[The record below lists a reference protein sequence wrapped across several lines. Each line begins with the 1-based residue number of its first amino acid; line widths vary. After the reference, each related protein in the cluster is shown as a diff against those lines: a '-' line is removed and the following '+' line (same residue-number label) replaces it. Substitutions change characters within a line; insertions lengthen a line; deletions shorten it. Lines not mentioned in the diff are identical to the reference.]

1 MDNIKIIR
9 LQSGEDIIAAYR
21 EENGEG
27 TVLLANP
34 MTLLFKR
41 LPTGKAIMLMSPW
54 LPVELIESNATWVYT
69 DDILSVMQPKANL
82 IDYYNK
88 SIRDLEIEILAS
100 GKDVDD
106 ALSSYDDLPEYE
118 GSEINEMEVEEEIN
132 EEELMEELNQLRA
145 DVKKR
150 LLH

>member
-88 SIRDLEIEILAS
+88 SIKDLEIEMLAS
-100 GKDVDD
+100 SNDVDQ

-118 GSEINEMEVEEEIN
+118 GDELDVEEEIN
-132 EEELMEELNQLRA
+132 EEELMEELNQLRQ

>member
-88 SIRDLEIEILAS
+88 SIKDLEIEMLAS
-100 GKDVDD
+100 SNDVDQ

-118 GSEINEMEVEEEIN
+118 GSELDEMEVEEEIS
-132 EEELMEELNQLRA
+132 EEELMEELNQLRQ

>member
-9 LQSGEDIIAAYR
+9 LQSGEDIIATYR

-34 MTLLFKR
+34 MTLMFKR

-54 LPVELIESNATWVYT
+54 LPIELIESNSTWVYT

-88 SIRDLEIEILAS
+88 SIKELEIEMLAS
-100 GKDVDD
+100 SNDVDQ

-118 GSEINEMEVEEEIN
+118 GSELDEMEVEEEIN
-132 EEELMEELNQLRA
+132 EEELMEELNQLRQ

>member
-9 LQSGEDIIAAYR
+9 LQSGEDIIATYR

-34 MTLLFKR
+34 MTLMFKR

-54 LPVELIESNATWVYT
+54 LPIELIESNSTWVYV

-88 SIRDLEIEILAS
+88 SIKELEIEMLAS
-100 GKDVDD
+100 SNDVDQ

-118 GSEINEMEVEEEIN
+118 GSELDDMSIEEEIN
-132 EEELMEELNQLRA
+132 EEELMEELNQLRQ

>member
-9 LQSGEDIIAAYR
+9 LQSGEDIIATYR
-21 EENGEG
+21 EEDGEG

-34 MTLLFKR
+34 MILLFKR

-88 SIRDLEIEILAS
+88 SIKELEIEMLAS
-100 GKDVDD
+100 SNDVDQ
-106 ALSSYDDLPEYE
+106 ALSSDDDLPEYE
-118 GSEINEMEVEEEIN
+118 GDELEVEEEIN
-132 EEELMEELNQLRA
+132 EEELMEELNQLRQ

>member
-88 SIRDLEIEILAS
+88 SIRELEIEMLAS
-100 GKDVDD
+100 SNEVDQ

-118 GSEINEMEVEEEIN
+118 GSELNEMEVEEEIN

>member
-54 LPVELIESNATWVYT
+54 LPVELIESNATWLYT

-88 SIRDLEIEILAS
+88 SIKDLEIEMLAS
-100 GKDVDD
+100 SNDVDQ

-118 GSEINEMEVEEEIN
+118 GSELNDMEVEEEIN
-132 EEELMEELNQLRA
+132 EEELMEELNQLRQ

>member
-88 SIRDLEIEILAS
+88 SIRELEIEMLAS
-100 GKDVDD
+100 SNDVDQ

-118 GSEINEMEVEEEIN
+118 GSELNDMEVEEEIN
-132 EEELMEELNQLRA
+132 EEELMEELNQLRQ

>member
-88 SIRDLEIEILAS
+88 SIKELEIEMLAS
-100 GKDVDD
+100 SNDVDQ

-118 GSEINEMEVEEEIN
+118 GSELDEMEIEEEIN

>member
-88 SIRDLEIEILAS
+88 SIKELEIEMLAS
-100 GKDVDD
+100 SNDVDQ

-118 GSEINEMEVEEEIN
+118 GSELDDMEIEEEIN
-132 EEELMEELNQLRA
+132 EEELMEELNQLRQ

>member
-34 MTLLFKR
+34 MTLLFRR

>member
-88 SIRDLEIEILAS
+88 SIRDLEIEMLAS
-100 GKDVDD
+100 SNDVDQ

-118 GSEINEMEVEEEIN
+118 GSELNDMEVEEEIN

>member
-9 LQSGEDIIAAYR
+9 LQSGEDIIATYR
-21 EENGEG
+21 EEDGEG

-34 MTLLFKR
+34 MILLFKR

-88 SIRDLEIEILAS
+88 SIKELEIEMLAS
-100 GKDVDD
+100 SNDVDQ
-106 ALSSYDDLPEYE
+106 ALSSDDDLPEYE
-118 GSEINEMEVEEEIN
+118 GDELEVEEEIN
-132 EEELMEELNQLRA
+132 EEELMEELNQLRR

>member
-9 LQSGEDIIAAYR
+9 LQSGEDIIATYR

-34 MTLLFKR
+34 MTLMFKR

-54 LPVELIESNATWVYT
+54 LPIELIESNSTWVYV

-88 SIRDLEIEILAS
+88 SIKELEIEMLAS
-100 GKDVDD
+100 SNDVDQ

-118 GSEINEMEVEEEIN
+118 GSELDDMEIEEEIN
-132 EEELMEELNQLRA
+132 EEELMEELNQLRQ

>member
-69 DDILSVMQPKANL
+69 DDILSVMQPKENL

-88 SIRDLEIEILAS
+88 SIKELEIEMLAS
-100 GKDVDD
+100 SNDVDQ

-118 GSEINEMEVEEEIN
+118 GSELDEMEVEEKIN

>member
-1 MDNIKIIR
+1 
-9 LQSGEDIIAAYR
+9 
-21 EENGEG
+21 
-27 TVLLANP
+27 
-34 MTLLFKR
+34 
-41 LPTGKAIMLMSPW
+41 MSPW

-88 SIRDLEIEILAS
+88 SIKELEIEMLAS
-100 GKDVDD
+100 SNDVDQ
-106 ALSSYDDLPEYE
+106 ALSSDDDLPEYE
-118 GSEINEMEVEEEIN
+118 GSELNDMEVEEEIN
-132 EEELMEELNQLRA
+132 EEELMEELNQLRQ

>member
-88 SIRDLEIEILAS
+88 SIKDLEIEMLAS
-100 GKDVDD
+100 SNDVDQ

-118 GSEINEMEVEEEIN
+118 GSELNDMEV

>member
-88 SIRDLEIEILAS
+88 SIKDLEIEMLAS
-100 GKDVDD
+100 SNDVDQ

-118 GSEINEMEVEEEIN
+118 GSELNDMEVEEEIN
-132 EEELMEELNQLRA
+132 EEELMEELNQLRQ

>member
-9 LQSGEDIIAAYR
+9 LQSGEDIIATYR
-21 EENGEG
+21 EEDGEG

-34 MTLLFKR
+34 MTLMFKR

-54 LPVELIESNATWVYT
+54 LPIELIESNATWVYT

-88 SIRDLEIEILAS
+88 SIKELEIEMLAS
-100 GKDVDD
+100 SNDVDQ

-118 GSEINEMEVEEEIN
+118 GSELDDMEIEEEIN
-132 EEELMEELNQLRA
+132 EEELMEELNQLRQ

>member
-88 SIRDLEIEILAS
+88 SIRELEIEMLAS
-100 GKDVDD
+100 SNDVDQ

-118 GSEINEMEVEEEIN
+118 GSELNEMEVEEEIN
-132 EEELMEELNQLRA
+132 EEELMEELNQLRV

>member
-88 SIRDLEIEILAS
+88 SIKDLEIEMLAS
-100 GKDVDD
+100 SNDVDQ

-118 GSEINEMEVEEEIN
+118 GSELNDMEVEEEIN

>member
-88 SIRDLEIEILAS
+88 SIRELEIEMLAS
-100 GKDVDD
+100 SNDVDQ

-118 GSEINEMEVEEEIN
+118 GSELNDMEVEEEIN

>member
-9 LQSGEDIIAAYR
+9 LQSGEDIIATYR
-21 EENGEG
+21 EEDGEG

-34 MTLLFKR
+34 MILLFKR

-88 SIRDLEIEILAS
+88 SIKELEIEMLAS
-100 GKDVDD
+100 SNDVDQ
-106 ALSSYDDLPEYE
+106 ALSSDDDLPEYE
-118 GSEINEMEVEEEIN
+118 ADELEVEEEIN
-132 EEELMEELNQLRA
+132 EEELMEELNQLRQ

>member
-88 SIRDLEIEILAS
+88 SIRDLEIEMLAS

-106 ALSSYDDLPEYE
+106 ALSSYDDLPDYE
-118 GSEINEMEVEEEIN
+118 GSELNEMEVEEEIN

>member
-88 SIRDLEIEILAS
+88 SIRELEIEMLAS
-100 GKDVDD
+100 SNDVDQ

-118 GSEINEMEVEEEIN
+118 GSELNEMEVEEEIN

>member
-88 SIRDLEIEILAS
+88 SIKELEIEMLAS
-100 GKDVDD
+100 SNDVDQ

-118 GSEINEMEVEEEIN
+118 GSELNEMEVEEEIN
-132 EEELMEELNQLRA
+132 EEELMEELNQLRQ

>member
-9 LQSGEDIIAAYR
+9 LQSGEDIIATYR
-21 EENGEG
+21 EEDGEG

-34 MTLLFKR
+34 MTLMFKR

-54 LPVELIESNATWVYT
+54 LPIELIESNATWVYT

-88 SIRDLEIEILAS
+88 SIKELEIEMLAS
-100 GKDVDD
+100 SNDVGQ

-118 GSEINEMEVEEEIN
+118 GSELDDMEIEEEIN
-132 EEELMEELNQLRA
+132 EEELMEELNQLRQ

>member
-88 SIRDLEIEILAS
+88 SIKELEIEMLAS
-100 GKDVDD
+100 SNDVDQ

-118 GSEINEMEVEEEIN
+118 GSELNDMEVEEEIN